1 MMKNLC
7 KVCGNKVENNTICC
21 PECGYEKS
29 DLEII
34 YDFLEVNIIPAKY
47 KSIRF
52 PKWKYS
58 KTMYLLYTVLLHII
72 GCLWWWTD
80 FASFDKGWNL
90 CIIMMILFY
99 CITNIILWIKES
111 KINISYVYD
120 GDDNLSKKE
129 IYSYLKITIRV
140 VCESILLKKFNYVLI
155 DRFYVDSKPI
165 KMLSIIILSFIIV
178 IVVGIIVGSAWFLGG
193 KVGECCEIR
202 SIKQIKDIN
211 TYNEN
216 IYKLRK
222 VWKIKNRQFECLSN
236 IKSEKIIVYVAR
248 AIRLC
253 NEKNYEDALA
263 NIRRTLECYL
273 NIKAQCDKL
282 LFENQEQVSIFN
294 IIEYYEN
301 KSEGVPI
308 EKLHYIRKMCNSNVH
323 TSAIGDNQ
331 EVSQEKI
338 GKIIREML
346 EILFEEEQMF
356 ADYAKRKTFIKE
368 NITVYINRTENHIKR
383 NNDMDALLNIR
394 KTLEMI
400 INGYLFQNCILCI
413 ENHEKNTKGYI
424 DFLYEKRYI
433 SEGSEKN
440 MQKLRMA
447 GNIGAH
453 MGREVSKE
461 KLYNLVEIL
470 KIEVNKLYEVLEDK
484 LSCKEENKSEKINF
498 KVELDSQNED
508 VSPKGMGVIGLICFG
523 IFVALFVI
531 TINYFM
537 HRWSQI

>member
-165 KMLSIIILSFIIV
+165 KMLSINFI
-178 IVVGIIVGSAWFLGG
+178 
-193 KVGECCEIR
+193 
-202 SIKQIKDIN
+202 
-211 TYNEN
+211 
-216 IYKLRK
+216 
-222 VWKIKNRQFECLSN
+222 SN
-236 IKSEKIIVYVAR
+236 
-248 AIRLC
+248 
-253 NEKNYEDALA
+253 
-263 NIRRTLECYL
+263 
-273 NIKAQCDKL
+273 
-282 LFENQEQVSIFN
+282 F
-294 IIEYYEN
+294 
-301 KSEGVPI
+301 
-308 EKLHYIRKMCNSNVH
+308 
-323 TSAIGDNQ
+323 
-331 EVSQEKI
+331 
-338 GKIIREML
+338 
-346 EILFEEEQMF
+346 
-356 ADYAKRKTFIKE
+356 
-368 NITVYINRTENHIKR
+368 
-383 NNDMDALLNIR
+383 
-394 KTLEMI
+394 
-400 INGYLFQNCILCI
+400 
-413 ENHEKNTKGYI
+413 
-424 DFLYEKRYI
+424 
-433 SEGSEKN
+433 
-440 MQKLRMA
+440 
-447 GNIGAH
+447 
-453 MGREVSKE
+453 
-461 KLYNLVEIL
+461 
-470 KIEVNKLYEVLEDK
+470 
-484 LSCKEENKSEKINF
+484 
-498 KVELDSQNED
+498 
-508 VSPKGMGVIGLICFG
+508 
-523 IFVALFVI
+523 
-531 TINYFM
+531 
-537 HRWSQI
+537 